1 MSETR
6 KVPKFWGAITQQI
19 SCAVTQPA
27 SVLPESVTAWAQ
39 QAFGFV
45 ADPLQQPI
53 LDCNAARVI
62 ACTSRQV
69 GKSTVAALRAL
80 YLALRYP
87 RSLILMIGPVGSQ
100 AGEIL
105 EKARE
110 FVTELGLPIRG
121 DGVNRQSLRLPN
133 GSRLIA
139 RPAIARTTRGYS
151 RARLIIIDEAAFVP
165 DSIFRSITPTLAAS
179 HGSLW
184 LLSTPHGQ
192 ANEFARFWQDP
203 ASGFTRFRITADQ
216 CPRFSAEFLAAERKM
231 HGELSYA
238 QEYLC
243 EFISQGVQLL
253 TREQVRAAFLP
264 TAPVPTL
271 AMQSQTRYYFGLDLG
286 KRQDH
291 SALVTVELTWSLG
304 PQDPATRAHTQL
316 PHLTIRYAARLPLGF
331 ETTGIPRFVREA
343 AQSFPLWAALRQPGT
358 LLVDATGNG
367 HTVIE
372 LLRADRNG
380 LLLKPVSISSGYQAR
395 LLPDNYYSIP
405 RTDLL
410 TRLKLL
416 FERGVLK
423 IERTAAGV
431 DFLER
436 ELIQFEPGGRQPE
449 HDDLVMALA
458 LAVWQAA
465 EDHKELIGMP
475 ASPSP
480 RPAARLL

>member
-1 MSETR
+1 MDEHREYPGS
-6 KVPKFWGAITQQI
+6 WGLIMA
-19 SCAVTQPA
+19 AVVA
-27 SVLPESVTAWAQ
+27 ALPESVAAWARET
-39 QAFGFV
+39 FGFV

-53 LDCNAARVI
+53 LDCEAPRVI

-87 RSLILMIGPVGSQ
+87 RSLIIMIGPVGSQ

-110 FVTELGLPIRG
+110 FAADLGFPVRG
-121 DGVNRQSLRLPN
+121 DGINRQSLRLPN
-133 GSRLIA
+133 GSRLVA
-139 RPAIARTTRGYS
+139 RPAISRTSRGYS
-151 RARLIIIDEAAFVP
+151 QARLIIVDEAAFVP
-165 DSIFRSITPTLAAS
+165 DGIFRAITPSLGIS
-179 HGSLW
+179 RGSLW
-184 LLSTPHGQ
+184 VLSTPHGQ
-192 ANEFARFWQDP
+192 AGEFARFWHDP
-203 ASGFTRFRITADQ
+203 DSGFARFRITADQ
-216 CPRFSAEFLAAERKM
+216 CPRFTPEFLAAERTL

-243 EFISQGVQLL
+243 QFVSQGVQLV
-253 TREQVRAAFLP
+253 TREQVQAAFIP
-264 TAPVPTL
+264 AAPVPIPAL
-271 AMQSQTRYYFGLDLG
+271 QGETRYYFGLDLG

-291 SALVTVELTWSLG
+291 SALIVVELTWALG
-304 PQDPATRAHTQL
+304 PQNPVTRAHSRLPQL
-316 PHLTIRYAARLPLGF
+316 TVRYAARLPLGY
-331 ETTGIPRFVREA
+331 ETTGLPRFVRDA
-343 AQSFPLWAALRQPGT
+343 AQSFPLLAALRHPGT

-395 LLPDNYYSIP
+395 QLADNYYSIP

-416 FERGVLK
+416 FERGLIK
-423 IERTAAGV
+423 IERPAAGM

-436 ELIQFEPGGRQPE
+436 ELIEFEPGGRQQE
-449 HDDLVMALA
+449 HDDLIMALA
-458 LAVWQAA
+458 LAIWQAV
-465 EDHKELIGMP
+465 EDQKELIGLP
-475 ASPSP
+475 GHTPVY
-480 RPAARLL
+480 AAQRVL